1 MLELNNYYIQELE
14 NLTDL
19 FTNIFVIIDD
29 IYNEIIPIGIRN
41 RRNIKDSKL
50 SDSEIITISIVG
62 ELLTIDSE
70 KSFFSLLKREYKE
83 LFPRLGDRT
92 RFNRTKRNL
101 HLVISKIRG
110 YISEFMQLYSNNI
123 RVIDSMPIPV
133 CEFGRAHFSKCF
145 KGEAS
150 YGICASK
157 KETYFACKVHAMI
170 TLEGYITTFETYFG
184 FKFHALTTVDGF
196 LTDYVIT
203 PANIDDRNAVWDLC
217 DKYRSISIIGDK
229 GYINKRLTPE
239 LKGERDI
246 DLLFLKRANSRDN
259 YPKEVRQLL
268 FKVRRRIETSF
279 SQLTEQLNLNKVKS
293 KSMLGFI
300 TRTSIKVLA
309 HNISFLINK
318 LMKNDDSMAKIK
330 RLVFG

>member
-1 MLELNNYYIQELE
+1 MLEFNNYYIQDQE

-29 IYNEIIPIGIRN
+29 IYNEIIPITVSN

-70 KSFFSLLKREYKE
+70 KAFFSLLKKEYKN
-83 LFPRLGDRT
+83 LFPKIGDRT

-101 HLVISKIRG
+101 YWVISKIREH
-110 YISEFMQLYSNNI
+110 ISLFMQSYSNNI
-123 RVIDSMPIPV
+123 RIVDSMPIPV

-150 YGICASK
+150 YGRCPSK
-157 KETYFACKVHAMI
+157 KQ
-170 TLEGYITTFETYFG
+170 TYFG
-184 FKFHALTTVDGF
+184 FKFHALTTIDGF
-196 LTDYVIT
+196 LSDYIIT
-203 PANIDDRNAVWDLC
+203 PANVDDRNAVWDLC
-217 DKYRSISIIGDK
+217 DKYKSISIIGDK
-229 GYINKRLTPE
+229 GYVNKRLTPE
-239 LKGERDI
+239 LKVEKDI
-246 DLLFLKRANSRDN
+246 NLLFLKRGNSKDN
-259 YPKEVRQLL
+259 YPKDIRQLI
-268 FKVRRRIETSF
+268 FKARRRIETSF
-279 SQLTEQLNLNKVKS
+279 SQLAEQLNLNKVKS

-318 LMKNDDSMAKIK
+318 LMGNEDSISKIK

>member
-1 MLELNNYYIQELE
+1 MLELNNYYIQEQK

-19 FTNIFVIIDD
+19 FTNVFVIIDD
-29 IYNEIIPIGIRN
+29 IYNEIIPMSISN
-41 RRNIKDSKL
+41 RRNINDSKL

-70 KSFFSLLKREYKE
+70 KALFSLLKREYKN
-83 LFPRLGDRT
+83 LFPKLGDRT

-101 HLVISKIRG
+101 HWVISKIRD
-110 YISEFMQLYSNNI
+110 YISSFMQSYSNNI
-123 RVIDSMPIPV
+123 RIVDSMPIPV

-150 YGICASK
+150 YGRCPSK
-157 KETYFACKVHAMI
+157 KQ
-170 TLEGYITTFETYFG
+170 TYFG

-203 PANIDDRNAVWDLC
+203 PANVDDRNAVWDLC
-217 DKYRSISIIGDK
+217 EKYKSISIIGDK
-229 GYINKRLTPE
+229 GYVNKRLTLE
-239 LKGERDI
+239 LKIQKDI
-246 DLLFLKRANSRDN
+246 NLLFLKRGNSEDN
-259 YPKEVRQLL
+259 YPKDIKQLI
-268 FKVRRRIETSF
+268 FKARRRIETSF

-309 HNISFLINK
+309 HNTSFLINK
-318 LMKNDDSMAKIK
+318 LMGNDDYMAKIK

>member
-29 IYNEIIPIGIRN
+29 ICNEIIPIGIRN

-110 YISEFMQLYSNNI
+110 YISEFMQLYSNNV

-133 CEFGRAHFSKCF
+133 CEFGRSHFSKCF

-157 KETYFACKVHAMI
+157 KETYF
-170 TLEGYITTFETYFG
+170 G

-196 LTDYVIT
+196 LTDYIIT
-203 PANIDDRNAVWDLC
+203 PANIDDRSAVWDLC

-239 LKGERDI
+239 LKSERDI

-279 SQLTEQLNLNKVKS
+279 SQLTE
-293 KSMLGFI
+293 
-300 TRTSIKVLA
+300 
-309 HNISFLINK
+309 
-318 LMKNDDSMAKIK
+318 
-330 RLVFG
+330 

>member
-101 HLVISKIRG
+101 HLVISKIRR

-157 KETYFACKVHAMI
+157 K
-170 TLEGYITTFETYFG
+170 ETYFG

-239 LKGERDI
+239 LKNERDI
-246 DLLFLKRANSRDN
+246 DLLFLKRENSRDN

-293 KSMLGFI
+293 KSMLGFM

-318 LMKNDDSMAKIK
+318 LMRNDDSMAKIK

>member
-1 MLELNNYYIQELE
+1 MLEFNNYYIQDQK

-29 IYNEIIPIGIRN
+29 IYNEIIPITVSN

-70 KSFFSLLKREYKE
+70 KAFFSLLKREYKN
-83 LFPRLGDRT
+83 LFPKIGDRT

-101 HLVISKIRG
+101 YWVISKIREH
-110 YISEFMQLYSNNI
+110 ISLFMQSYSNNI
-123 RVIDSMPIPV
+123 RIVDSMPIPV

-150 YGICASK
+150 YGRCPSK
-157 KETYFACKVHAMI
+157 KQ
-170 TLEGYITTFETYFG
+170 TYFG
-184 FKFHALTTVDGF
+184 FKFHALTTIDGF
-196 LTDYVIT
+196 LSDYIIT
-203 PANIDDRNAVWDLC
+203 PANVDDRNAVWDLC
-217 DKYRSISIIGDK
+217 DKYKSISIIGDK
-229 GYINKRLTPE
+229 GYVNKRLTPE
-239 LKGERDI
+239 LKVEKDI
-246 DLLFLKRANSRDN
+246 NLLFLKRGNSKDN
-259 YPKEVRQLL
+259 YPKDIRQLI
-268 FKVRRRIETSF
+268 FKARRRIETSF
-279 SQLTEQLNLNKVKS
+279 SQLAEQLNLNKVKS

-318 LMKNDDSMAKIK
+318 LMGNEDSISKIK

>member
-157 KETYFACKVHAMI
+157 KETYF
-170 TLEGYITTFETYFG
+170 G

-239 LKGERDI
+239 LKGEKGI
-246 DLLFLKRANSRDN
+246 NLLFLNH
-259 YPKEVRQLL
+259 L
-268 FKVRRRIETSF
+268 FLYMKKARVFTQAF
-279 SQLTEQLNLNKVKS
+279 
-293 KSMLGFI
+293 FD
-300 TRTSIKVLA
+300 
-309 HNISFLINK
+309 SFLTTV
-318 LMKNDDSMAKIK
+318 
-330 RLVFG
+330 R

>member
-1 MLELNNYYIQELE
+1 MLELNNYYIQEQK

-19 FTNIFVIIDD
+19 FTNVFVIIDD
-29 IYNEIIPIGIRN
+29 IYNEIIPMSISN
-41 RRNIKDSKL
+41 RRNINDSKL

-70 KSFFSLLKREYKE
+70 KALFSLLKREYKN
-83 LFPRLGDRT
+83 LFPKLGDRT

-101 HLVISKIRG
+101 HWVISKIRD
-110 YISEFMQLYSNNI
+110 YISSFMQSYSNNI
-123 RVIDSMPIPV
+123 RIVDSMPIPV

-150 YGICASK
+150 YGRCPSK
-157 KETYFACKVHAMI
+157 KQ
-170 TLEGYITTFETYFG
+170 TYFG

-203 PANIDDRNAVWDLC
+203 PANVDDRNAVWDLC
-217 DKYRSISIIGDK
+217 EKYKSISIIGDK
-229 GYINKRLTPE
+229 GYVNKRLTPE
-239 LKGERDI
+239 LKIQKDI
-246 DLLFLKRANSRDN
+246 NLLFLKRGNSKDN
-259 YPKEVRQLL
+259 YPKDIKQLI
-268 FKVRRRIETSF
+268 FKARRRIETSF

-318 LMKNDDSMAKIK
+318 LMGNDDYMAKIK

>member
-1 MLELNNYYIQELE
+1 MLEFNNYYIQDQK

-29 IYNEIIPIGIRN
+29 IYNEIIPITVSN

-70 KSFFSLLKREYKE
+70 KAFFSLLKREYKN
-83 LFPRLGDRT
+83 LFPKIGDRT

-101 HLVISKIRG
+101 YWVISKIREH
-110 YISEFMQLYSNNI
+110 ISLFMQSYSNNI
-123 RVIDSMPIPV
+123 RIVDSMPIPV

-150 YGICASK
+150 YGRCPSK
-157 KETYFACKVHAMI
+157 KQ
-170 TLEGYITTFETYFG
+170 TYFG
-184 FKFHALTTVDGF
+184 FKFHALTTIDGF
-196 LTDYVIT
+196 LSDYIIT
-203 PANIDDRNAVWDLC
+203 PANVDDRNAVWDLC
-217 DKYRSISIIGDK
+217 DKYKSISIIGDK
-229 GYINKRLTPE
+229 GYVNKRLTPE
-239 LKGERDI
+239 LKVERDI
-246 DLLFLKRANSRDN
+246 NLLFLKRGNSKDN
-259 YPKEVRQLL
+259 YPKDIRQLI
-268 FKVRRRIETSF
+268 FKARRMIETSF
-279 SQLTEQLNLNKVKS
+279 SQLAEQLNLNKVKS

-318 LMKNDDSMAKIK
+318 LMGNEDSISKIK

>member
-1 MLELNNYYIQELE
+1 MPYFEMSLE
-14 NLTDL
+14 ND
-19 FTNIFVIIDD
+19 
-29 IYNEIIPIGIRN
+29 
-41 RRNIKDSKL
+41 
-50 SDSEIITISIVG
+50 
-62 ELLTIDSE
+62 
-70 KSFFSLLKREYKE
+70 REYVYQNDFSVVE
-83 LFPRLGDRT
+83 SDLGMWLIVFLD
-92 RFNRTKRNL
+92 
-101 HLVISKIRG
+101 VD
-110 YISEFMQLYSNNI
+110 
-123 RVIDSMPIPV
+123 V
-133 CEFGRAHFSKCF
+133 
-145 KGEAS
+145 
-150 YGICASK
+150 ASK
-157 KETYFACKVHAMI
+157 K
-170 TLEGYITTFETYFG
+170 ETYFG

-246 DLLFLKRANSRDN
+246 N
-259 YPKEVRQLL
+259 LL

-318 LMKNDDSMAKIK
+318 LMRNDDSMAKIK

>member
-1 MLELNNYYIQELE
+1 MMLELNNYYIQELE

-133 CEFGRAHFSKCF
+133 CEFGRAHFNKCF
-145 KGEAS
+145 RSQAS
-150 YGICASK
+150 YRRCASK
-157 KETYFACKVHAMI
+157 K
-170 TLEGYITTFETYFG
+170 
-184 FKFHALTTVDGF
+184 
-196 LTDYVIT
+196 
-203 PANIDDRNAVWDLC
+203 
-217 DKYRSISIIGDK
+217 
-229 GYINKRLTPE
+229 
-239 LKGERDI
+239 
-246 DLLFLKRANSRDN
+246 
-259 YPKEVRQLL
+259 
-268 FKVRRRIETSF
+268 
-279 SQLTEQLNLNKVKS
+279 
-293 KSMLGFI
+293 
-300 TRTSIKVLA
+300 
-309 HNISFLINK
+309 
-318 LMKNDDSMAKIK
+318 
-330 RLVFG
+330 

>member
-1 MLELNNYYIQELE
+1 MLELNDYYIQEVE

-19 FTNIFVIIDD
+19 FIIIYTIVDD
-29 IYNEIIPIGIRN
+29 IYNNIIPIDIRN

-50 SDSEIITISIVG
+50 SDSEIIAISIVG

-70 KSFFSLLKREYKE
+70 KSFFGLLNREYKF

-101 HLVISKIRG
+101 HAVIKEIRE
-110 YISEFMQLYSNNI
+110 YISLFIQSHSNNI

-133 CEFGRAHFSKCF
+133 CKFGRAHFSKCF

-150 YGICASK
+150 YGICPSK
-157 KETYFACKVHAMI
+157 K
-170 TLEGYITTFETYFG
+170 ETYFG

-203 PANIDDRNAVWDLC
+203 PANIDDRKAVWDLC
-217 DKYRSISIIGDK
+217 DKYNSMSIIGDK
-229 GYINKRLTPE
+229 GYVNKRLTPE
-239 LKGERDI
+239 LKSKRDI
-246 DLLFLKRANSRDN
+246 TLLFLKRGNSKNN
-259 YPKEVRQLL
+259 YPKEIRQLI

-293 KSMLGFI
+293 KSILGFV

-318 LMKNDDSMAKIK
+318 LMGNYDSIAKIK

>member
-1 MLELNNYYIQELE
+1 MLEFNNYYIQDQK

-29 IYNEIIPIGIRN
+29 IYNEIIPITVSN

-70 KSFFSLLKREYKE
+70 KAFFSLLKREYKN
-83 LFPRLGDRT
+83 LFPKIGDRT

-101 HLVISKIRG
+101 YWVISKIREH
-110 YISEFMQLYSNNI
+110 ISLFMQSYSNNI
-123 RVIDSMPIPV
+123 RIVDSMPIPV

-150 YGICASK
+150 YGRCPSK
-157 KETYFACKVHAMI
+157 KQ
-170 TLEGYITTFETYFG
+170 TYFG
-184 FKFHALTTVDGF
+184 FKFHALTTIDGF
-196 LTDYVIT
+196 LSDYIIT
-203 PANIDDRNAVWDLC
+203 PANVDDRNAVWDLC
-217 DKYRSISIIGDK
+217 DKYKSISIIGDK
-229 GYINKRLTPE
+229 GYVNKRLTPE
-239 LKGERDI
+239 LKVERDI
-246 DLLFLKRANSRDN
+246 NLLFLKRGNSKDN
-259 YPKEVRQLL
+259 YPKDIRQLI
-268 FKVRRRIETSF
+268 FKARRRIETSF
-279 SQLTEQLNLNKVKS
+279 SQLAEQLNLNKVKS

-318 LMKNDDSMAKIK
+318 LMENEDSISKIK

>member
-1 MLELNNYYIQELE
+1 MLELNNYYIQKVE

-19 FTNIFVIIDD
+19 FTIIFTIVDD
-29 IYNEIIPIGIRN
+29 IYNDIIPISIRN

-50 SDSEIITISIVG
+50 CDSEIITISIVG

-70 KSFFSLLKREYKE
+70 KAFFSLLSREYSK
-83 LFPRLGDRT
+83 LFPKLGDRT

-101 HLVISKIRG
+101 HSVINEIRE
-110 YISEFMQLYSNNI
+110 YISLYIQSYSNNI

-150 YGICASK
+150 YGVCP
-157 KETYFACKVHAMI
+157 
-170 TLEGYITTFETYFG
+170 
-184 FKFHALTTVDGF
+184 

-203 PANIDDRNAVWDLC
+203 PANVDDRNAVWDLC
-217 DKYRSISIIGDK
+217 DKYNSISIIGDK

-239 LKGERDI
+239 LKTEKDI
-246 DLLFLKRANSRDN
+246 NLLFLKRGNSKDN
-259 YPKEVRQLL
+259 YPKQIRQLI

-300 TRTSIKVLA
+300 TRISIKVLG

-318 LMKNDDSMAKIK
+318 LIGNYDSIAKIK
-330 RLVFG
+330 SLVFG

>member
-1 MLELNNYYIQELE
+1 MLELNNYYIHKLE

-62 ELLTIDSE
+62 ELLTINSE
-70 KSFFSLLKREYKE
+70 KSFFSLLKREYKS
-83 LFPRLGDRT
+83 LFPKLGYRT
-92 RFNRTKRNL
+92 RFNRNKRNL
-101 HLVISKIRG
+101 HSVISKIRE
-110 YISEFMQLYSNNI
+110 YISEIFQFNSDNI
-123 RVIDSMPIPV
+123 RIIDSMPIPV
-133 CEFGRAHFSKCF
+133 CKFGRAHFSKCF

-150 YGICASK
+150 YGRCASK
-157 KETYFACKVHAMI
+157 K
-170 TLEGYITTFETYFG
+170 ETYFG
-184 FKFHALTTVDGF
+184 FKFHALTTIDRF

-203 PANIDDRNAVWDLC
+203 PANIDDRSAVWDLC
-217 DKYRSISIIGDK
+217 DKYNSISIIGDK

-239 LKGERDI
+239 LKSQRDI
-246 DLLFLKRANSRDN
+246 NLLFPKRGNSKDN
-259 YPKEVRQLL
+259 YPKEIRQLI
-268 FKVRRRIETSF
+268 FKFRRRIETSF
-279 SQLTEQLNLNKVKS
+279 SQLTEQLNLNRVKS

-318 LMKNDDSMAKIK
+318 LMGNYEDMAKIK
-330 RLVFG
+330 RLVFR

>member
-1 MLELNNYYIQELE
+1 MLEFNNYYIQDQK

-29 IYNEIIPIGIRN
+29 IYNEIIPITVSN

-70 KSFFSLLKREYKE
+70 KAFFSLLKREYKN
-83 LFPRLGDRT
+83 LFPKIGDRT

-101 HLVISKIRG
+101 YWVISKIREH
-110 YISEFMQLYSNNI
+110 ISLFMQSYSNNI
-123 RVIDSMPIPV
+123 RIVDSMPIPV

-150 YGICASK
+150 YGRCPSK
-157 KETYFACKVHAMI
+157 KQ
-170 TLEGYITTFETYFG
+170 TYFG
-184 FKFHALTTVDGF
+184 FKFHALTTIDGF
-196 LTDYVIT
+196 LSDYIIT
-203 PANIDDRNAVWDLC
+203 PANVDDRNAVWDLC
-217 DKYRSISIIGDK
+217 DKYKSISIIGDK
-229 GYINKRLTPE
+229 GYVNKRLTPE
-239 LKGERDI
+239 LKVEKDI
-246 DLLFLKRANSRDN
+246 NLLFLKRGNSKDN
-259 YPKEVRQLL
+259 YPKDIRQLI
-268 FKVRRRIETSF
+268 FKARRRIETSF
-279 SQLTEQLNLNKVKS
+279 SQLAEQLNLNKVKS

-318 LMKNDDSMAKIK
+318 LMGNEDSISKIK
-330 RLVFG
+330 RLVFE

>member
-1 MLELNNYYIQELE
+1 MMLELNNYYIQELE

-101 HLVISKIRG
+101 YLVISKIRG

-123 RVIDSMPIPV
+123 RVIDIMPIPV
-133 CEFGRAHFSKCF
+133 CEFGRSHFSKCF
-145 KGEAS
+145 KVEAWLS
-150 YGICASK
+150 
-157 KETYFACKVHAMI
+157 
-170 TLEGYITTFETYFG
+170 
-184 FKFHALTTVDGF
+184 
-196 LTDYVIT
+196 
-203 PANIDDRNAVWDLC
+203 
-217 DKYRSISIIGDK
+217 
-229 GYINKRLTPE
+229 
-239 LKGERDI
+239 
-246 DLLFLKRANSRDN
+246 
-259 YPKEVRQLL
+259 
-268 FKVRRRIETSF
+268 
-279 SQLTEQLNLNKVKS
+279 
-293 KSMLGFI
+293 
-300 TRTSIKVLA
+300 
-309 HNISFLINK
+309 
-318 LMKNDDSMAKIK
+318 
-330 RLVFG
+330 

>member
-92 RFNRTKRNL
+92 KRNL

-157 KETYFACKVHAMI
+157 K
-170 TLEGYITTFETYFG
+170 ETYFG

-246 DLLFLKRANSRDN
+246 NLLFLKRENSRDN

-293 KSMLGFI
+293 KSMLGFMTI
-300 TRTSIKVLA
+300 TSIKVLA

-318 LMKNDDSMAKIK
+318 LMRNDDSMAKIK